1 MILQDDGGW
10 IFIIWVLEYRIVL
23 VVKFLI
29 KYGVDFNMK
38 DKVVYQLLIL
48 NVINFVK
55 KKWKEIF
62 LIFEQIYFLS

>member
-55 KKWKEIF
+55 IKK
-62 LIFEQIYFLS
+62 

>member
-55 KKWKEIF
+55 KKMKGNIF
-62 LIFEQIYFLS
+62 DF

>member
-55 KKWKEIF
+55 KKKMKGNIF
-62 LIFEQIYFLS
+62 DF